1 MGERNGTPSLRERAY
16 LQIKAA
22 LFRGDADAA
31 NLSERQIAADLGLSL
46 APVRA
51 ALERLRAEN
60 LIVVTRSAGIQLPEL
75 TPDAILDF
83 YEVRM
88 VLESHIVDELAGR
101 DVADRCGHIE
111 DILEQQLICVERG
124 RADAYHELDMQF
136 HLALA
141 CLYGNAEMVRVLSG
155 LRDRMHRLS
164 SRLHTGHP
172 ERLGPNH
179 EQHRLIFEAI
189 RSGDGARARE
199 TLLSHLAGARS
210 FIMDPKQ
217 RTGRRPAALAE

>member
-1 MGERNGTPSLRERAY
+1 MSEKDGALPLRERAY

-22 LFRGDADAA
+22 LFQGDTGTA

-83 YEVRM
+83 YEVRAI
-88 VLESHIVDELAGR
+88 LESHIVDELAGR
-101 DVADRCGHIE
+101 DIADRCGHIE
-111 DILEQQLICVERG
+111 DILEQQLLCVEQG
-124 RADAYHELDMQF
+124 RADTYHDLDMQF

-141 CLYGNAEMVRVLSG
+141 SLYGNAEMVRVLSG

-189 RSGDGARARE
+189 RSGDGGRARE
-199 TLLSHLAGARS
+199 VLLSHLDGARS
-210 FIMDPKQ
+210 FIMDPRK
-217 RTGRRPAALAE
+217 RIRRRSAALTE